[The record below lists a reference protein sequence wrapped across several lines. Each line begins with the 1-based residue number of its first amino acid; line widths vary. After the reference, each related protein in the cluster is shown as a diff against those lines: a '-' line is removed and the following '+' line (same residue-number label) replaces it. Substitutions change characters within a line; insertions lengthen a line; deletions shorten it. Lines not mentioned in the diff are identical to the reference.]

1 MDIPPDNPGPIE
13 LGVLAR
19 LFSGALVGL
28 RVSAGLGVLGG
39 PAGLGAPV
47 APGPIGLPEVLETPG
62 LLGATS
68 ACFSSVLTFSV
79 PALSGLLAI

>member
-19 LFSGALVGL
+19 LFSGTLVGL
-28 RVSAGLGVLGG
+28 RVSAGLGAL
-39 PAGLGAPV
+39 V
-47 APGPIGLPEVLETPG
+47 APGPIGLSEVLETLG